1 MADNIIRV
9 PEAEHSK
16 LGASSA
22 YRWMNCPGS
31 VGLSDKARTAG
42 TARSSGPAAAE
53 GTAAHTIGAAA
64 LLESSE
70 PLDFIGLEVEV
81 DEWLFS
87 VDPDMVEAIA
97 VWTDLVNSIVEKY
110 KDKNPKVFIEHSM
123 QSKLN
128 KLAFGTSDTLILV
141 PGEVLIVIDYK
152 HGKGI
157 VVEPDSTQNKY
168 YGALA
173 CEVFPAKDMKGIK
186 RIEMYIVQPR
196 IPHPKGVVRKY
207 ESTPTKI
214 KSWFKKEVLPAMEL
228 ATSGEGMLMTGDWCI
243 FCPAKDIC
251 PAIKKEMTN
260 FNVTLD
266 PDYIDGDTLGNLL
279 SKKKVIV
286 DYFKTLEQEAYRRIT
301 DGQDVKG
308 YKLVRGKSNRAWK
321 NGVDDK
327 LIDKFG
333 DEAYQERKLKTPP
346 MLENI
351 EGGKIFVKENAY
363 KPDVG
368 LTIAPLSDKRE
379 TVKRPMDA
387 FLDQLD
393 SA

>member
-9 PEAEHSK
+9 EETKHSK

-31 VGLSDKARTAG
+31 VALNDKAYKDG
-42 TARSSGPAAAE
+42 SARSSGPAAAE

-64 LLESSE
+64 LLEGSE
-70 PLDFIGLEVEV
+70 PWNYTSLEVEV
-81 DEWLFS
+81 EDWIFP
-87 VDPDMVEAIA
+87 VDPEMVEAVS
-97 VWTDLVNSIVEKY
+97 VWTDFVDALVDQY
-110 KDKNPKVFIEHSM
+110 KDENPKVFIEHSM

-128 KLAFGTSDTLILV
+128 DLAFGTSDTLILV

-152 HGKGI
+152 HGKGV

-173 CEVFPAKDMKGIK
+173 CEVFPAKDLKGIK

-196 IPHPKGVVRKY
+196 IPHPKGVVRGY

-214 KSWFKKEVLPAMEL
+214 KNWFKKEVLPAMDLTQSEDAML
-228 ATSGEGMLMTGDWCI
+228 ATGEWCR
-243 FCPAKDIC
+243 FCSAKDTC
-251 PAIKKEMTN
+251 PAIKKEVAN

-266 PDYIDGDTLGNLL
+266 PDYIDGDALGELL
-279 SKKKVIV
+279 SKKKIIV
-286 DYFKTLEQEAYRRIT
+286 DYFKTLESEAYRRVM

-321 NGVDDK
+321 DDVEDK
-327 LIDKFG
+327 IKDKFG
-333 DEAYQERKLKTPP
+333 DEAYQERKVKSPA
-346 MLENI
+346 MLEKL
-351 EGGKIFVKENAY
+351 EGGKTFVSEFAY
-363 KPDVG
+363 KPDTG
-368 LTIAPLSDKRE
+368 LTIAPTSDKRE
-379 TVKRPMDA
+379 AVKRPMDA

-393 SA
+393 D